1 MTRFLQTPP
10 PHEEDSMDSTAYS
23 SCGGVNVVA
32 HLARADYFAVE
43 TLLSM
48 SGRSKEASGIM
59 PPPPPASDLTPP
71 NSEDEQEET
80 TPVHRQQTMPG
91 SSELARLLL
100 SDNPVAP
107 TPTAA
112 SHRTCTPVSVIVR
125 APPRT
130 SPPPPMATPAVIR
143 QEPARPVVAIA
154 PKPPAPAI
162 LPMMRADE
170 ALVQTALVPVGAVQ
184 LLVARPVQAA
194 LLVNAA
200 PVARRAQA
208 LVRVQLRGL
217 RQDVLQELPPEGPR
231 PHAHG
236 RAAVRLPVG
245 GVRPAILALRRAVA
259 PSAHPHGREALLLPA
274 VRSALHAQR
283 SLGQAR
289 QATRKQQARGTV
301 ATGAVRLSPC
311 CLTPV
316 AVWDSSQ
323 NNDLSC

>member
-200 PVARRAQA
+200 PAHVRTHTGERPFGCQWAGCGRRFSRSDELSRHRRTHTGEKRFCCQLCDRRFMRSDHLAKHVKRHGSSRRVA
-208 LVRVQLRGL
+208 LW
-217 RQDVLQELPPEGPR
+217 PP
-231 PHAHG
+231 
-236 RAAVRLPVG
+236 
-245 GVRPAILALRRAVA
+245 
-259 PSAHPHGREALLLPA
+259 
-274 VRSALHAQR
+274 VRS
-283 SLGQAR
+283 
-289 QATRKQQARGTV
+289 V
-301 ATGAVRLSPC
+301 
-311 CLTPV
+311 
-316 AVWDSSQ
+316 
-323 NNDLSC
+323 

>member
-130 SPPPPMATPAVIR
+130 SPPPVMATPAVIR

-200 PVARRAQA
+200 PVPEERRRSYVCNYAGCGKTYFKSSHLKAHVRTHTGERPFGCQWAGCGRRFSRSDELSRHRRTHTGEKRFCCQLCDRRFMRSDHLAKHVKRHGSSRRVA
-208 LVRVQLRGL
+208 LW
-217 RQDVLQELPPEGPR
+217 PP
-231 PHAHG
+231 
-236 RAAVRLPVG
+236 
-245 GVRPAILALRRAVA
+245 
-259 PSAHPHGREALLLPA
+259 
-274 VRSALHAQR
+274 VRS
-283 SLGQAR
+283 
-289 QATRKQQARGTV
+289 V
-301 ATGAVRLSPC
+301 
-311 CLTPV
+311 
-316 AVWDSSQ
+316 
-323 NNDLSC
+323 